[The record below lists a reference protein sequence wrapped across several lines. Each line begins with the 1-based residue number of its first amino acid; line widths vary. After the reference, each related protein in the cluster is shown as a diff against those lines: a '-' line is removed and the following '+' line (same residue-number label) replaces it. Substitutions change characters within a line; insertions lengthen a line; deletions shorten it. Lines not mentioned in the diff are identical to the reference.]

1 MVAAEFA
8 RAKVNLFLHV
18 TGRRKDGYH
27 TLDSLAIFPPVGDLL
42 QMDAAPELSLHVSG
56 PFASGLSTEQNLIVQ
71 AARLFSRATGRVPA
85 CSFSLHKALPVSS
98 GIGGGSADAAATL
111 RLLARHFDEAIPADL
126 PLNLGADVPVCVLS
140 EPARMAGIGE
150 ILTEAPKL
158 PDIGIVLVNPGLHVS
173 TQAIFQARRGPFSLP
188 ARLSSAWFTAESMA
202 KDLSRLSNDLEAPAV
217 VLAPIIADVLTAL
230 RMNQNCLLARMSG
243 SGATCFGLF
252 RSANE
257 ATEAAKSLA
266 SPGWWVWGGSGTTP
280 VTDPCCDHDTGQER

>member
-42 QMDAAPELSLHVSG
+42 RMDAAPKLSLHVSG
-56 PFASGLSTEQNLIVQ
+56 PFASGLNTDQNLIVQ
-71 AARLFSRATGRVPA
+71 AARLFSKATGRVAA

-111 RLLARHFDEAIPADL
+111 RLLARHFAEAIPTDL
-126 PLNLGADVPVCVLS
+126 PLKLGADVPVCVLS
-140 EPARMAGIGE
+140 EPARMAGIGD

-173 TQAIFQARRGPFSLP
+173 TQSIFQARCGPFSPP
-188 ARLSSAWFTAESMA
+188 ARLSSVWFTAESMA

-217 VLAPIIADVLTAL
+217 VLAPIIADVLAAL

-252 RSANE
+252 RSAKE

-266 SPGWWVWGGSGTTP
+266 YPGWWVWGGSGKTRL
-280 VTDPCCDHDTGQER
+280 TDPCYDHDTEQQS